1 VRSHS
6 QDVPPRE
13 QEGRGHE
20 TASASSVDSPL
31 WQVWGDVRRGAE
43 HLPWRTVAPPT
54 SRWARFAQGFI
65 LPFQL
70 LRVLLEEPTSRRGYL
85 RVCCTQAV
93 VILALFVMFSD
104 VGKQAARLTG
114 ATDWMGGVIDEAQS
128 GVEREAIEEVTASLA
143 ALAQRKGAD
152 PEEVKAL
159 RNELQKLE
167 REQKTPRLEAE
178 QPRTRFVWTLVDWA
192 GLLSSLYVC
201 QWIVIALSRDHH
213 THLSREASLLTGLP
227 PEDDAFT
234 PRVRLNTRWLVKKV
248 KQRWR
253 ALLLFSMGIPVLW
266 GVKLLLPSE
275 AKWLFPV
282 MVSLWGAW
290 WFVVFTAGKSARA
303 WDDPVARPPWF
314 LRGWMGLPSLFPP
327 FRAYGVWWT
336 RVTESVFS
344 PAAQVERDPWGL
356 SGLAVARALSA
367 LPLVKCFVRPVIPV
381 AAGHLLRA
389 ERGGDLVSA
398 AVPPEPVMER
408 SAG

>member
-1 VRSHS
+1 M
-6 QDVPPRE
+6 
-13 QEGRGHE
+13 
-20 TASASSVDSPL
+20 
-31 WQVWGDVRRGAE
+31 RRGAE

-54 SRWARFAQGFI
+54 SRWARFIQGFI

-70 LRVLLEEPTSRRGYL
+70 LRVLLEEPTSRRAYL

-93 VILALFVMFSD
+93 VILALFVTFSD
-104 VGKQAARLTG
+104 FGKTVVRLTG
-114 ATDWMGGVIDEAQS
+114 ASERMEALVDEAQAD
-128 GVEREAIEEVTASLA
+128 VEREAIEELSEQLV
-143 ALAQRKGAD
+143 ALVQRKDAD
-152 PEEVKAL
+152 PNEVKEL
-159 RNELQKLE
+159 RKELEKLTSARKKPQ
-167 REQKTPRLEAE
+167 REGESPQ
-178 QPRTRFVWTLVDWA
+178 TRFAWTLVDWA

-227 PEDDAFT
+227 PEDEAFT
-234 PRVRLNTRWLVKKV
+234 PRVRLNVSWMIKKAR
-248 KQRWR
+248 QRWR
-253 ALLLFSMGIPVLW
+253 ALLLFAMGMPVLW
-266 GVKLLLPSE
+266 GMKLFLPSE

-303 WDDPVARPPWF
+303 WDDPTARPPWF
-314 LRGWMGLPSLFPP
+314 LRGWTGLFSRIPP
-327 FRAYGVWWT
+327 FRAYGEWWT
-336 RVTESVFS
+336 RRTESVFS
-344 PAAQVERDPWGL
+344 PATQVERDPWGL

-389 ERGGDLVSA
+389 ERGGDPVSDA
-398 AVPPEPVMER
+398 AVPPEPVTER